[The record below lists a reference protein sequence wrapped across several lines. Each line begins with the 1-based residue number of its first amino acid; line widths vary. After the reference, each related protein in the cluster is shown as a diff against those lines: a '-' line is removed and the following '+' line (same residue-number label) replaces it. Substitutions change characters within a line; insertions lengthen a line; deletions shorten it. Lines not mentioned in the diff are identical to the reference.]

1 MNPEIIQALQAALDA
16 QFKAGTVVGRLET
29 LIAQAMPQVA
39 ESPIECEPA
48 PTAQEP

>member
-1 MNPEIIQALQAALDA
+1 MNPEIIQAFQAALDA
-16 QFKAGTVVGRLET
+16 QFKAGAAIGKLEM

-39 ESPIECEPA
+39 ESPIECDPA